1 METYIVGMLVVL
13 VVLELV
19 PLVKKVDKN
28 QVLELKLLLVV

>member
-19 PLVKKVDKN
+19 LLVKKVDKN
-28 QVLELKLLLVV
+28 LVLELKLLLVV